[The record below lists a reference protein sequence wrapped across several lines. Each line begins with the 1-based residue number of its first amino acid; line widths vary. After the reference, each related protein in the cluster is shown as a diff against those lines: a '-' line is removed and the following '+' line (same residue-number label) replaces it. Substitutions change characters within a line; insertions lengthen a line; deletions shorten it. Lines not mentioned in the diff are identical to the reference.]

1 MSYTIGENDLKYQ
14 AKKHF
19 NVKILLALIC
29 FVCLC
34 GSDGEAKK
42 NDEERQAA
50 LKSKPAD
57 EGQGS
62 QTNIDHVLATAQET
76 IKDKKKCQELPLELK
91 STFDAV
97 KKNVKKGDKS
107 YNKAAKI
114 VVDLDN
120 CRQLTLRYLD
130 KIAEDLE
137 IKFRIDVA
145 KGFKETFIKNGIDI
159 EVTLIGPKKEHIIVK
174 SDIVDK
180 TFIDKINDPNK
191 HPEFLE
197 MFKKTSFT
205 KLTLT
210 NSANDVWNYEI
221 EPAPDRSGFVYT
233 MISSLQAP
241 FVLD

>member
-1 MSYTIGENDLKYQ
+1 MRYQTKKYF
-14 AKKHF
+14 H
-19 NVKILLALIC
+19 VKVLLVLIC
-29 FVCLC
+29 SVCLC

-42 NDEERQAA
+42 SEEGRQAA
-50 LKSKPAD
+50 LKSKPSD
-57 EGQGS
+57 EEQGS
-62 QTNIDHVLATAQET
+62 QTNIDYVLATAQET

-97 KKNVKKGDKS
+97 KKNVKKGDDS

-114 VVDLDN
+114 VADLDN

-130 KIAEDLE
+130 KVAEDLE

-145 KGFKETFIKNGIDI
+145 KGFKETFIENGIDI
-159 EVTLIGPKKEHIIVK
+159 EVTLTGPKKEHIIVK

-180 TFIDKINDPNK
+180 TFIDKINDSNK

-197 MFKKTSFT
+197 MFKKTSFK

-210 NSANDVWNYEI
+210 NRANDIWNYEI

-241 FVLD
+241 FVLN